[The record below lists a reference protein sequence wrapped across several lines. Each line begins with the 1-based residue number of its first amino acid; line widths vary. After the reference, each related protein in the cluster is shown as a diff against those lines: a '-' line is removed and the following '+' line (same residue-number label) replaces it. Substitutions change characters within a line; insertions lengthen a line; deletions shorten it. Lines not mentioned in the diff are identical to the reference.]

1 MNIIEC
7 RQLTKAYRGF
17 NALDQLS
24 CTIEENKLVGL
35 VGRNGAGKTTLMKI
49 LSGMLKETSGEVKV
63 FSHRPF
69 NSLLVSANSIFIDD
83 QMNFP
88 TALSLAEIL
97 VEAGEFYEH
106 WNEELAWHLFDYFG
120 FHKKEYHKNLSKGKE
135 STFNMIVGLAARC
148 PLTIFD
154 EPTTGM
160 DAAVR
165 KDFYR
170 ILLKDYLAYPRT
182 ILLSTHHLEEVEDQL
197 EEVLLLNRGREVLHM
212 SIEEMREFAIGLK
225 GKRETLAPF
234 LANRQPIH
242 TEAFGM
248 GDEYIVTRNNFSK
261 EELQEMKREG
271 IQFSGVSASDLCIY
285 LTSSEA
291 PKGGTLDD
299 ILN

>member
-1 MNIIEC
+1 MNIVEC
-7 RQLTKAYRGF
+7 RELTKAYRGF
-17 NALDQLS
+17 RALDQLTF
-24 CTIEENKLVGL
+24 TIEENKLVGL

-49 LSGMLKETSGEVKV
+49 LSGLLKETSGEVKV

-83 QMNFP
+83 QINFP
-88 TALSLAEIL
+88 TTLSLAEIL
-97 VEAGEFYEH
+97 EEAGRFYKH
-106 WNEELAWHLFDYFG
+106 WNEDLAWHLFDYFG
-120 FHKKEYHKNLSKGKE
+120 FHTKEYHKNLSKGKE

-197 EEVLLLNRGREVLHM
+197 EDVLLLDRGKKVLHM
-212 SIEEMREFAIGLK
+212 SIEELRDYAIGLK
-225 GKRETLAPF
+225 GKREVIASF
-234 LANRQPIH
+234 IADRHPIYS
-242 TEAFGM
+242 EPFGM
-248 GDEYIVTRNNFSK
+248 DDEYIVTKNDFSQ
-261 EELQEMKREG
+261 EEQQEMKREG
-271 IQFSGVSASDLCIY
+271 IQLSGVSASDLCIY
-285 LTSSEA
+285 LTASKA
-291 PKGGTLDD
+291 QKGGSLDD